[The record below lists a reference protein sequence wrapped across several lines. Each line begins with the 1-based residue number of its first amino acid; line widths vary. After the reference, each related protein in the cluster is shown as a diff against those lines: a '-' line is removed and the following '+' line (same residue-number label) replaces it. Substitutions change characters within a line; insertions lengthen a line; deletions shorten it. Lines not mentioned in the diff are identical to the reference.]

1 MNTNHTDNDKDL
13 FVISGLLLLFGII
26 YALIISAFTPHKPRY
41 TWVSVVVGDA
51 ATDLGTMALLRKAR
65 GSNLAPLLP
74 FWAHFLTGGPMILAQ
89 VLKHLFNDDASQ
101 LVDEYRKSKG

>member
-1 MNTNHTDNDKDL
+1 MNTNNHADNSRDL

-26 YALIISAFTPHKPRY
+26 YALIISAFAPHKPRY

-51 ATDLGTMALLRKAR
+51 ATDLGTMALLRKSRR
-65 GSNLAPLLP
+65 GNLAPLLP

-89 VLKHLFNDDASQ
+89 VLKHLLFDDASQ
-101 LVDEYRKSKG
+101 LMDEYRRG